1 MTNKRYLIN
10 EAENLF
16 VNKLKTVET
25 IAQELNLCR
34 KTVMKWKEEGD
45 WDHKRQIFYKSKITF
60 HEELYEFARKLM
72 KEIVADMDEGNKVDA
87 SKLYTFSKLIPMF
100 AKVKGYED
108 TVAKPEKETQKGL
121 SKDIIA
127 QIEQE
132 ILGIPQQ
139 IESENDEDE
148 Q

>member
-1 MTNKRYLIN
+1 MN

-34 KTVMKWKEEGD
+34 KTVMNWKEKGD
-45 WDHKRQIFYKSKITF
+45 WDYKRQLYYKSKITF
-60 HEELYEFARKLM
+60 HEEMYEFARKLM

-87 SKLYTFSKLIPMF
+87 SKMYTFTKLIPMF
-100 AKVKGYED
+100 TKVKGYED
-108 TVAKPEKETQKGL
+108 VVAKPAKEQPKGL
-121 SKDIIA
+121 TPDIIA
-127 QIEQE
+127 QIEQD

-139 IESENDEDE
+139 TES
-148 Q
+148 